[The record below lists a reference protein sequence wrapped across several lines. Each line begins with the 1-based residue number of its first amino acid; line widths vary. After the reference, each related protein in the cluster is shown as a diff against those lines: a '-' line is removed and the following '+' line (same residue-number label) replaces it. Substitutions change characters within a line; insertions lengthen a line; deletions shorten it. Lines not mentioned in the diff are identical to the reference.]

1 MYCYC
6 IKTRRMRLVLKHRL
20 INKFINKAIGLKGAI
35 AIDGGECKSKERLF
49 YSCLIQVRNAE
60 LTYCW

>member
-20 INKFINKAIGLKGAI
+20 INKFIDKAIGVKGAI
-35 AIDGGECKSKERLF
+35 ALDGGECKSKGRLF
-49 YSCLIQVRNAE
+49 YTNWTMKS
-60 LTYCW
+60 